1 MKLDDVKFS
10 THSILLIRIL
20 VWGAFQSLGSWIRDI
35 QPVCRFSAT
44 CSFQHPLGRLECVLQ
59 IRVTVYCMQ
68 IAYICGCAF
77 LLSSVQYCLSRW
89 INCFYKIVFFALV
102 ALTLPVLTCKADT
115 VTGLSVVSFLPSY

>member
-1 MKLDDVKFS
+1 MFS
-10 THSILLIRIL
+10 LC
-20 VWGAFQSLGSWIRDI
+20 AE
-35 QPVCRFSAT
+35 FSAT

-77 LLSSVQYCLSRW
+77 LLSSVQYCLSSC